1 MQTSHVVVVG
11 AGVIGCSV
19 AYELARRGVRVEVI
33 DRRDV
38 GQGATQASA
47 GVLAPF
53 VEAHTGSPV
62 LDLGAR
68 SLDLYDE
75 FIARVVEDSGST
87 VQYRRTGTLEVATDD
102 VFLARLRDLGK
113 VYSANGIEVEDLDAK
128 AIRAVEPQLSG
139 NVLGGLLVHTHGF
152 VGATDLTNA
161 LRRAAVAR
169 GVTFVTPV
177 SATKVSKLGD
187 GLRVET
193 GVRDFSCDAVV
204 LAAGSWSGQVEIE
217 DAESTPVRP
226 IRGQL
231 LHLGWPAPP
240 LIRVVWAR
248 HCYLVPWAD
257 GSVLAGATM
266 EEVGFDER
274 ATVSGIQE
282 LLDMTQEIVPTSGA
296 AWFKEVRVG
305 LRPGT
310 PDDLPVIGPSANV
323 PGLIFATGH
332 FRNGILLAPLTAS
345 IVGDY
350 LVDRR
355 RDPALEITSP
365 LRFSHMPSPQTADKR

>member
-53 VEAHTGSPV
+53 VEAHAGSPV

-113 VYSANGIEVEDLDAK
+113 VYGANGIEVEDLDAK

-169 GVTFVTPV
+169 GVTFVTLV

-231 LHLGWPAPP
+231 LHLVWPAPP
-240 LIRVVWAR
+240 LTRVVWAR

-266 EEVGFDER
+266 EDVGFDER

-355 RDPALEITSP
+355 RDPALEIISP
-365 LRFSHMPSPQTADKR
+365 LRFSHVPSP

>member
-19 AYELARRGVRVEVI
+19 AYELARRGVRVDVI

-53 VEAHTGSPV
+53 VEAHAGSPI

-68 SLDLYDE
+68 SLALYDE
-75 FIARVVEDSGST
+75 FIARVVADSGST
-87 VQYRRTGTLEVATDD
+87 VQYLRTGTLEVATDA

-113 VYSANGIEVEDLDAK
+113 IYRANGIQVEDLDAK
-128 AIRAVEPQLSG
+128 AIQAVEPQLSG
-139 NVLGGLLVHTHGF
+139 NVRGGLLVHTHGF

-161 LRRAAVAR
+161 LRRAAGAR
-169 GVTFVTPV
+169 GVTFVTPA
-177 SATKVSKLGD
+177 SATKVSKLSD

-193 GVRDFSCDAVV
+193 GVSGFSCDAVV

-217 DAESTPVRP
+217 DAEPTPVRP

-240 LIRVVWAR
+240 LARVVWAR
-248 HCYLVPWAD
+248 RCYLVPWVD

-266 EEVGFDER
+266 EDVGFDER
-274 ATVSGIQE
+274 ATVRGIQE
-282 LLDMTQEIVPTSGA
+282 LLDMTREIVPTSGA
-296 AWFKEVRVG
+296 AWFKGVRVG

-310 PDDLPVIGPSANV
+310 PDDLPVIGPSAKV

-332 FRNGILLAPLTAS
+332 FRNGVLLAPLTAS
-345 IVGDY
+345 IVGDW
-350 LVDRR
+350 LVERR

-365 LRFSHMPSPQTADKR
+365 LRFSHIPSPQIADRR